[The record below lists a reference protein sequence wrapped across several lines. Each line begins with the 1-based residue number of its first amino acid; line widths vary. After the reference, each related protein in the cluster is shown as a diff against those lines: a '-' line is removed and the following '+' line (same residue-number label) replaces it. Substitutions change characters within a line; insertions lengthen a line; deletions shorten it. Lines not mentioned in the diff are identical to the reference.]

1 MTIKPT
7 TSTDASNF
15 MLRFWAWLKAV
26 VEAVNYDPNEQL
38 HRRVELLEARLGER
52 EK

>member
-7 TSTDASNF
+7 TLIGTSNI
-15 MLRFWAWLKAV
+15 MQKTWAWLKAV
-26 VEAVNYDPNEQL
+26 DEAVNYDPNEQL